1 MGGLSVKIEKLTD
14 EMTEKITGGSKRKVK
29 TVTRKLIEVPEVECI
44 NCSKYFRTVITY
56 DRPIY
61 MDSKEYLE
69 LQKKRRTCPHC
80 GYVNIQY
87 QIFRSNTPQKII
99 FELDKFI

>member
-1 MGGLSVKIEKLTD
+1 MGIEKLTD
-14 EMTEKITGGSKRKVK
+14 EMTEKIVGGSKEKVK

-44 NCSKYFRTVITY
+44 GCSKYFRTVITY
-56 DRPIY
+56 DRPLY
-61 MDSKEYLE
+61 MGLKEYLN

-87 QIFRSNTPQKII
+87 EIFRSNTSQKSI
-99 FELDKFI
+99 FKLDKFI